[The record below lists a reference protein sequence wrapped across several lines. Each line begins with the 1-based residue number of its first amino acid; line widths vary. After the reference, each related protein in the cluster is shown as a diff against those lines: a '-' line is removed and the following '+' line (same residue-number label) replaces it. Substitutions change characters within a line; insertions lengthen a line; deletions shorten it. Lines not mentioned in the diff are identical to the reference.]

1 MAAGTYDFVI
11 EQGTS
16 FKLSFIYKD
25 SLGQPID
32 ITDWCAR
39 LTWKSSGNNST
50 QVFISTNTDSSY
62 SFYIDG
68 PAGKGTL
75 LFPASTT
82 NDFSFSHAK
91 YDLELQSPDDLYT
104 GGGKYTVRILMG
116 SITISK
122 RNSSSNDKLECNE

>member
-1 MAAGTYDFVI
+1 MPASKYDFPI

-16 FKLSFIYKD
+16 FKLSLIYKD
-25 SLGQPID
+25 SNQVPID

-50 QVFISTNTDSSY
+50 QVFISDNTDSSY

-75 LFPASTT
+75 LVPDSTT

-116 SITISK
+116 SVTISK
-122 RNSSSNDKLECNE
+122 RNSGSNDKLECNE

>member
-1 MAAGTYDFVI
+1 MSAGTYDFVI

-25 SLGQPID
+25 GLGEPID

-39 LTWKSSGNNST
+39 LTWKSSGNNTT
-50 QVFISTNTDSSY
+50 QVFVSTNTDSSY

-75 LFPASTT
+75 LLPASTT
-82 NDFSFSHAK
+82 NDFSFTHAK

-104 GGGKYTVRILMG
+104 GGGKYTVRILVG

-122 RNSSSNDKLECNE
+122 RNSGSNDNLECNE